1 MLEGEQIIW
10 EGRPDWRAWPG
21 MTVLGFVLAPVLV
34 GLVILAMLGVRKR
47 SIFWRLTSNRI
58 ESEVGWLSRKVETLE
73 MWKVRD
79 VEFAQGT
86 FQRMLGVGTYRITA
100 HDDKEAAI
108 VIEGVPGNRDA
119 YEKVMNA
126 VMAARNQR
134 GVLNLN
140 P

>member
-1 MLEGEQIIW
+1 MLDGEQIIW

-21 MTVLGFVLAPVLV
+21 LTILGFILAPVLV
-34 GLVILAMLGVRKR
+34 GLVILGMLGVRKR
-47 SIFWRLTSNRI
+47 SIFWRVTSQRI
-58 ESEVGWLSRKVETLE
+58 ESEIGWLSRKVETLE

-86 FQRMLGVGTYRITA
+86 LQRMLGVGSFRITA

-108 VIEGVPGNRDA
+108 VIEGVPGNRDQ

-126 VMAARNQR
+126 VMAARAQR

>member
-21 MTVLGFVLAPVLV
+21 MTVLGFALAPVLV

-47 SIFWRLTSNRI
+47 SVFWRLTSNRI

-108 VIEGVPGNRDA
+108 LIEGVPGDRDA